1 MSEIC
6 ACQFAA
12 TQNTPRAVIVP
23 ATSQTQRQSGG
34 CGQLGE
40 TTLHQPEGDPFTGRV
55 GLPEDVDR
63 DDRSEPVRDPRRR
76 AAYRNPVTPTRVYC
90 QVDQSLGRRV
100 VGHGHSD
107 RHMESGELV
116 QAS

>member
-23 ATSQTQRQSGG
+23 ATSQTHRQSGG

-55 GLPEDVDR
+55 GLLEDVDR

-76 AAYRNPVTPTRVYC
+76 DHQAGAQIRPASLPELTKLTAACPSTN
-90 QVDQSLGRRV
+90 RR
-100 VGHGHSD
+100 
-107 RHMESGELV
+107 
-116 QAS
+116 